1 MASLTA
7 RWDEARAITRE
18 FEESSVPRWQYTG
31 AVGLAGLQLYLG
43 NASEALRWARKAGSV
58 YSQPEP
64 DQTEGATLAARIW
77 LGRNEPNAALAP
89 AREAQEQGKG
99 NSGEWIGLYLESL
112 ALARLGRMED
122 ADRQAEKLRERTVS
136 IPGPKET
143 RHHHLLLGELALAEG
158 DTAGAIEQLER
169 AESTL
174 APRGYMES
182 HHVAV
187 RFALGSAY
195 LKAGKEAQA
204 AERFR
209 RVTESTTEHL
219 AFPIEYVRSFYFL
232 AKIHENRGDMDKAR
246 EYYRRFLGFWKDGD
260 MDRERVEEALS
271 KL

>member
-1 MASLTA
+1 MLA
-7 RWDEARAITRE
+7 RD
-18 FEESSVPRWQYTG
+18 
-31 AVGLAGLQLYLG
+31 
-43 NASEALRWARKAGSV
+43 
-58 YSQPEP
+58 EP
-64 DQTEGATLAARIW
+64 D
-77 LGRNEPNAALAP
+77 AALAP

-99 NSGEWIGLYLESL
+99 NSGEWVGLYVESL
-112 ALARLGRMED
+112 ALARLGRMEE

-143 RHHHLLLGELALAEG
+143 RRHHLLRGELALAGG

-174 APRGYMES
+174 APRGYMAPQ
-182 HHVAV
+182 HVPV
-187 RFALGSAY
+187 WFALGSAY

-219 AFPIEYVRSFYFL
+219 DFPIEYVRSFYL
-232 AKIHENRGDMDKAR
+232 LGKIHENRGDMDKAR
-246 EYYRRFLGFWKDGD
+246 EYYQRFLDFWEGGD